1 MRRELLVSAGPGEW
15 RAVWLED
22 GVAAELHVERG
33 DTPPAGTIHL
43 GQVVRLAAGLDAAL
57 VDIGAQRPGFLPV
70 RASAADLTEGAR
82 IVVQIRREAQRG
94 KGALLSAR
102 IVPRDGDPGGLA
114 ALAKGRDPPAQLY
127 PAPGFAAA
135 LALRLPGEPERI
147 LADDPGVL
155 RELRDA
161 FPAAEIAQRSVAE
174 WPVDLDDLF
183 DAALASTL
191 ALPGG
196 GSLHIEESRAAAL
209 IDVDS
214 GTPEA
219 GSAER
224 TALAVNLVA
233 APAIARQLRLRQLG
247 GGIIVDFVGL
257 DGRRPRER
265 VRHAMAAALVGDPAQ
280 PEVLGWTR
288 LGHLEIVR
296 PRRGRPL
303 SEAMLEPHGTG
314 KSATAL
320 AFEALR
326 ALYREARADP
336 RPIGGW
342 LLPQPLPPRFPAPL
356 PARCMRSRPGSAAG
370 SRSLSGAAA
379 KSGLLTSWRCE
390 RISGAWRNPTPM
402 IP

>member
-1 MRRELLVSAGPGEW
+1 LRRELLISAGPGEL
-15 RAVWLED
+15 RAAWLED
-22 GVAAELHVERG
+22 GVATELHVERG

-43 GQVVRLAAGLDAAL
+43 GRVLRLVAGLDAAL
-57 VDIGAQRPGFLPV
+57 IDIGAERPGFLPV
-70 RASAADLTEGAR
+70 RAAAAAELIEGAR

-102 IVPRDGDPGGLA
+102 IVGPGDPDRLDLLA
-114 ALAKGRDPPAQLY
+114 ASHEPPVQLD
-127 PAPGFAAA
+127 PAPGFATA

-155 RELRDA
+155 RELRDG
-161 FPAAEIAQRSVAE
+161 FPAAEISHRSVAD
-174 WPVDLDDLF
+174 WPVDLDALF
-183 DAALASTL
+183 DAALSPTL

-196 GSLHIEESRAAAL
+196 GSLHIEESRAAVL

-219 GSAER
+219 GSAKR
-224 TALAVNLVA
+224 AALAVNLAA

-247 GGIIVDFVGL
+247 GGIIIDFVGL

-265 VRHAMAAALVGDPAQ
+265 MRQSLAAALVGDPAR

-303 SEAMLEPHGTG
+303 SEAMLEPQGTR
-314 KSATAL
+314 KNATTL

-326 ALYREARADP
+326 ALYRGARADP
-336 RPIGGW
+336 AANWRLVVASDIAAALHGP
-342 LLPQPLPPRFPAPL
+342 
-356 PARCMRSRPGSAAG
+356 AAG
-370 SRSLSGAAA
+370 ALRAIETRLGRSVAVVVGSDGD
-379 KSGLLTSWRCE
+379 
-390 RISGAWRNPTPM
+390 ISPFDIVAL
-402 IP
+402 